1 MGKVQHRHLR
11 DHSYVYL
18 HPDVAPLYSS
28 TDPVWSVTRLKYQ
41 LRLGYEKD
49 VKPALQHPSY
59 KHLSF
64 HFVTSET
71 AVSWLTASAAH
82 SHGQTPRGRQQGLL
96 DGNSQFSL
104 SSSLPP
110 ITWQTYRFL
119 MVSIYHMPYMYVLG
133 LGHCNRVSETQCSSQ
148 ERLFLIADMENSERC
163 MQFMISVPI
172 WPFCI
177 GR

>member
-1 MGKVQHRHLR
+1 MGQKFFLSFIEILSHNYPCFVLAITFITEGNYSCVGKVQHRHLR

-18 HPDVAPLYSS
+18 HPDVVPLYSS

-41 LRLGYEKD
+41 FRLGYEKD

-64 HFVTSET
+64 HFFTSET
-71 AVSWLTASAAH
+71 AVSWL
-82 SHGQTPRGRQQGLL
+82 LL
-96 DGNSQFSL
+96 LLSIPMVKHHEADSRDSLMADSQFSL

-119 MVSIYHMPYMYVLG
+119 IVSIYHMPYMCFG
-133 LGHCNRVSETQCSSQ
+133 LRAQ
-148 ERLFLIADMENSERC
+148 
-163 MQFMISVPI
+163 
-172 WPFCI
+172 
-177 GR
+177 